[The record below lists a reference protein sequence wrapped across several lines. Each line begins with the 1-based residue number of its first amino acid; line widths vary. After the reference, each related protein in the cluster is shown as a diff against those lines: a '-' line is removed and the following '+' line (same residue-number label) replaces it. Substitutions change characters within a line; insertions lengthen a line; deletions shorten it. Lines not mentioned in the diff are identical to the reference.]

1 MELSEYSF
9 MPTAPQHSTPD
20 SGVLAEGGGSKE
32 GEGGGGGGSKLA
44 RGTRGT
50 KNATCTIPILSK

>member
-32 GEGGGGGGSKLA
+32 GEGGGAPNWQGAQGAPKMLHVLY
-44 RGTRGT
+44 RF
-50 KNATCTIPILSK
+50 